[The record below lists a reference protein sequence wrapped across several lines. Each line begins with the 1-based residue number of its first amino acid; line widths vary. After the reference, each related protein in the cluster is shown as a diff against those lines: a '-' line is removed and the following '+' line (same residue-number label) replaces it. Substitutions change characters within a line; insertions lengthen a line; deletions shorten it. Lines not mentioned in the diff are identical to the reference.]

1 MCGRFE
7 LITKFNYLQNVLK
20 GDHPQGLKSKYQ
32 TQNLIRPNDPV
43 LVIKN
48 EGKMET
54 TFMSW
59 GFISPWAKNPFDK
72 TIARPFNARSE
83 TVEEKNLFKSSWIHK
98 RCLIPASGFFEK
110 GYRIRKKNYSTFW
123 LGGIWSRWSSPDGAE
138 IESCCILTTEANE
151 LVSQLHNRMPVI
163 VPNGIEKCPINPSG
177 FQWFSLDKDDPEYVI
192 KESIKAEEK
201 LNFFINEVK
210 SEYNLKNSKI
220 CISGF
225 SQGCMMSINLGL
237 TSEEKFN
244 CIVGFSGKIID
255 KENISKRMKSRP
267 EILLIHGDQDIV
279 VPPSSL
285 LEAQDFLM
293 RHKINIETKMIE
305 NCGHHIPIEASSIA
319 LNYIKKN
326 LNIK

>member
-20 GDHPQGLKSKYQ
+20 GDHPPGLKSKYQ

-123 LGGIWSRWSSPDGAE
+123 LGGIWSRWSSPEGAE

-163 VPNGIEKCPINPSG
+163 VPNGIEKK
-177 FQWFSLDKDDPEYVI
+177 W
-192 KESIKAEEK
+192 
-201 LNFFINEVK
+201 
-210 SEYNLKNSKI
+210 
-220 CISGF
+220 
-225 SQGCMMSINLGL
+225 
-237 TSEEKFN
+237 T
-244 CIVGFSGKIID
+244 
-255 KENISKRMKSRP
+255 ENIKNKD
-267 EILLIHGDQDIV
+267 ELKGL
-279 VPPSSL
+279 
-285 LEAQDFLM
+285 
-293 RHKINIETKMIE
+293 
-305 NCGHHIPIEASSIA
+305 IPIMVGWSPRDWLIEE
-319 LNYIKKN
+319 LKKPRTKQ
-326 LNIK
+326 LSFF